1 MGCRRVPAG
10 CVLFVPVLFM
20 WNVVVLLLMHL
31 LGASDCVVAS
41 YVFVKGPISLYLTVQ
56 QEKVTNHLSE
66 SGFKGIIG
74 KLSSSTSQ
82 KKAWM
87 CISISETE
95 TVQETC

>member
-41 YVFVKGPISLYLTVQ
+41 YVFV
-56 QEKVTNHLSE
+56 EE
-66 SGFKGIIG
+66 
-74 KLSSSTSQ
+74 
-82 KKAWM
+82 
-87 CISISETE
+87 
-95 TVQETC
+95 